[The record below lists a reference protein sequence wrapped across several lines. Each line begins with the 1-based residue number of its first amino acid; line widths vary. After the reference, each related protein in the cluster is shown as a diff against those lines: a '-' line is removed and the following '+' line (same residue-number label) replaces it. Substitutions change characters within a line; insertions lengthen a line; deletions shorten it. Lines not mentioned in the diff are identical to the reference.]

1 MRARTGE
8 RTIFTVLMVNGER
21 LIVSGCAMK
30 RGRGNGKYGRWA
42 RAIRGELA
50 GVCERLDV
58 AEDAAIAAERARL
71 EAAIAAIDTLI
82 GHGFDEESW
91 RDLRPRAAEGLS
103 VLRELVANTVIEF
116 EDGPTLALPGEG
128 MVKGRIL

>member
-1 MRARTGE
+1 
-8 RTIFTVLMVNGER
+8 
-21 LIVSGCAMK
+21 MK
-30 RGRGNGKYGRWA
+30 RGRANGKYGRWQ

-50 GVCERLDV
+50 GVCARLDV

-103 VLRELVANTVIEF
+103 VLRDLVANTVIEF
-116 EDGPTLALPGEG
+116 EGPHPGPSLQDSLPKQGGDGE
-128 MVKGRIL
+128 GRIL